1 MTDALRVPQ
10 AWFTFTGCVLV
21 TAILYWA
28 QPVIVPIAFATIMAF
43 LLTPVVTSLQRW
55 AGRVPG
61 VMAVVLLAVAGPG
74 GGRAALP
81 AEHPREDPGHPGR
94 EQRVPRE
101 ASAHRRT
108 AAGGDPRRARRRGG
122 RASRGGAHRPTWA
135 GGFPS

>member
-55 AGRVPG
+55 VGRVPA
-61 VMAVVLLAVAGPG
+61 VMAVVLLAFAGIGLG
-74 GGRAALP
+74 GWLVTRQLASLVGELP
-81 AEHPREDPGHPGR
+81 AYRQNIHEKIQDIRGVSSESLEKLQR
-94 EQRVPRE
+94 TVEQL
-101 ASAHRRT
+101 
-108 AAGGDPRRARRRGG
+108 
-122 RASRGGAHRPTWA
+122 
-135 GGFPS
+135 